1 MKEKEQRTS
10 AFSGR
15 LTARAKAGRYAK
27 FRNTKMI
34 DDIFKISE
42 DVRYFAIY
50 FALDC
55 TNPKNY

>member
-15 LTARAKAGRYAK
+15 LTARAKVGCYAK
-27 FRNTKMI
+27 FKKNKMI

-42 DVRYFAIY
+42 EVRYVAIY
-50 FALDC
+50 VALNC